1 MEGNFASKYSDKE
14 SFKTQ
19 VKYVLAGSTFG
30 IAINVAYLTGWK
42 FGGFYPE
49 FLPTIILVHSFISIS
64 PQDVVVAF
72 FAALISA
79 YVGLWTIGKVKLD
92 SPTKGVMV
100 GLFVTAFSVPVVA
113 ILLFVLYLIYAIP
126 GEFFLL
132 FSSYSLIAIIFENVL
147 GSLLGGFLGGI
158 LVEFV
163 APDYCPKC
171 KAKLR
176 AGVLYCPHCG
186 WGR

>member
-1 MEGNFASKYSDKE
+1 MEE
-14 SFKTQ
+14 SFTSKCSDRDSSKTQ
-19 VKYVLAGSTFG
+19 VKYVLAGSTLG
-30 IAINVAYLTGWK
+30 IAINVMYLAGWK

-49 FLPTIILVHSFISIS
+49 FLPTIILVPSFLSIS
-64 PQDVVVAF
+64 SQDIVVAF
-72 FAALISA
+72 FATLIGA

-100 GLFVTAFSVPVVA
+100 GLFVTAFSVPVIA
-113 ILLFVLYLIYAIP
+113 ILLLALYFIYAIP
-126 GEFFLL
+126 SEFFLL
-132 FSSYSLIAIIFENVL
+132 FSGSSLIAIIFENVL
-147 GSLLGGFLGGI
+147 GSLLGGFLGGV

-171 KAKLR
+171 KARLR